1 MRLDVSEAEAVRRV
15 AARDRDRQLTAD
27 VERNRTVWRAVYEGP
42 GTDRRIDLTIDTDAQ
57 PPAGV
62 TDDILAACRRHAG

>member
-1 MRLDVSEAEAVRRV
+1 MRLDVSEAEAMRRV

-42 GTDRRIDLTIDTDAQ
+42 GTDR
-57 PPAGV
+57 
-62 TDDILAACRRHAG
+62 